1 VSQSE
6 ILPSSGTDGT
16 TTPVPLPKPHA
27 GIHVDRLTA
36 LFVGERLFV
45 SHLYESPQEMV
56 VEGVKYR
63 WWVYLEAI
71 NSMVYLKCG
80 ITEREG
86 SRRLALWVMGV
97 R

>member
-1 VSQSE
+1 
-6 ILPSSGTDGT
+6 
-16 TTPVPLPKPHA
+16 
-27 GIHVDRLTA
+27 
-36 LFVGERLFV
+36 
-45 SHLYESPQEMV
+45 MV